1 MTAQRAIATFTV
13 PVPAE
18 QGVRCAECVSR
29 VCAQVETV
37 PGVARVECDPRGTM
51 RVEYDLTRVSEAD
64 LSAATERYG
73 LELAGVYEH
82 AAWHVTGLD

>member
-1 MTAQRAIATFTV
+1 MTAQRAIATFTI
-13 PVPAE
+13 PVHAE
-18 QGVRCAECVSR
+18 QGVRCAECASR
-29 VCAQVETV
+29 LCAQVEV
-37 PGVARVECDPRGTM
+37 LPGVTRVECDPGGTM

-82 AAWHVTGLD
+82 AVWHVTGLD